1 MWFRRRQRAEADFS
15 IFLPSVSHVLFARSI
30 GCGETHE
37 LPRQR
42 AIGRDKDVRSTNE
55 QTKSMAVMVA
65 TAVVLMDA
73 HMARGLRLGI
83 GARHRRRGAC
93 RDRPALFCLRQY
105 ATLGYVT
112 LRRYRKWRLKGPMT
126 AMNGMLRRTIEHLA
140 AIGAPCFSRA
150 DRS

>member
-1 MWFRRRQRAEADFS
+1 MWFRRQARAEADFS

-42 AIGRDKDVRSTNE
+42 VVGRDKDMQSTNE
-55 QTKSMAVMVA
+55 QTKNMAVMVA

-83 GARHRRRGAC
+83 GAWHRRRGAC
-93 RDRPALFCLRQY
+93 PAAICSILSLSIAPR
-105 ATLGYVT
+105 LGYGDITPVQQW
-112 LRRYRKWRLKGPMT
+112 RKGR
-126 AMNGMLRRTIEHLA
+126 
-140 AIGAPCFSRA
+140 
-150 DRS
+150 